1 MNAWTDRKELIQYE
15 KFSLVG
21 MGIWASE
28 AWQPLTRY
36 STSTTGEPSAS
47 QSDRMR
53 LANLCCS
60 SIDRLL
66 TTWQLLNGNSK
77 SIDNV
82 SGKGHEPGP
91 EAKLAPF
98 YKDEKYNLYDSNGV
112 KEWTDLDYQY
122 PNTSLPPRV
131 MVLVARTSDS
141 EPMKHIDY
149 QIRRTVNMELNR
161 SRRAVFYSPEL
172 DGKGND
178 YILNVVNDRCERD
191 SLLLY
196 WHVLT
201 EYIATLATVTHTACT
216 SILGPFQ
223 ELS

>member
-1 MNAWTDRKELIQYE
+1 MSRRPHDLIE
-15 KFSLVG
+15 CG
-21 MGIWASE
+21 
-28 AWQPLTRY
+28 
-36 STSTTGEPSAS
+36 
-47 QSDRMR
+47 
-53 LANLCCS
+53 
-60 SIDRLL
+60 LL
-66 TTWQLLNGNSK
+66 TYAVVASPATYHVATTEWQLK
-77 SIDNV
+77 WIDNV

-98 YKDEKYNLYDSNGV
+98 HKDEKYNLYDSNGV
-112 KEWTDLDYQY
+112 KEWTDLGYQY
-122 PNTSLPPRV
+122 PYTSLPPRV
-131 MVLVARTSDS
+131 MVLMTQTSDS
-141 EPMKHIDY
+141 EPMKHIDH

-161 SRRAVFYSPEL
+161 SRHAVFYSPEL

-178 YILNVVNDRCERD
+178 YIFNVVYDRWERD

-223 ELS
+223 ELSQLTHNT